1 MTNENNIGFLTGFL
15 HAQLI
20 TIVFSFVD
28 LSMLITNYLC
38 TPLQII
44 TILVSLAMSLL
55 YVAYKT
61 LGQKCELTLYY
72 ERNYLLLKNITNH
85 HDLIRKTFQSM
96 NSRRNDH
103 YIVSAILDLISAIL
117 FGASAYT
124 FRHRI

>member
-1 MTNENNIGFLTGFL
+1 
-15 HAQLI
+15 
-20 TIVFSFVD
+20 
-28 LSMLITNYLC
+28 
-38 TPLQII
+38 
-44 TILVSLAMSLL
+44 MSLL